1 MSFSLC
7 HIHME
12 EDEEND
18 GYETLVKYYLSM
30 LNTVCFFFRYTNNSN
45 FLDKLLVLLYYMHIN
60 R

>member
-1 MSFSLC
+1 
-7 HIHME
+7 ME